1 MIDFDLTDL
10 AKEIR
15 VARGRVADLEIAR
28 RLGQPLF
35 EPFQGI
41 RRVAT
46 KTTFESLK
54 SLESTAFGRGARAHV
69 AQLLQARL
77 LQELD
82 AEIATEMRAAETRV
96 DLDAPL
102 QASLRDIRQGLLES
116 RGGAHAEAYFDAF
129 ARAQGRVAPMLR
141 ERAERRLEIAKRL
154 GQGAHDELA
163 LPLPRAAIE
172 ATATQFLK
180 DTEAL
185 AEAQLQELGKRRE
198 VSSWPLACILQ
209 SIGKSADHG
218 WPAHLQPRWLHETF
232 PHLATARIDPKTGEA
247 AARRLLGRPP
257 LRAGSSSFVRF
268 LYRFGVTLGESVPER
283 DLAMVERADPL
294 GIAPCTWGVV
304 LASLPLERLFHRTV
318 LGSMREKG
326 QAHVRE
332 IAQQAFF
339 AARVA
344 AFTVLGAH
352 AGARSELEPRVFGA
366 RLPQGLGGN
375 WPVHDDAARARWV
388 AFLRAH
394 GEREKIVGTFDEDWF
409 RNPRAAEYF
418 LVCEPLVVQ
427 SEAPEGWTGWVRTF
441 EERLA

>member
-1 MIDFDLTDL
+1 MIDFDLVDL

-46 KTTFESLK
+46 KTTFETLK

-82 AEIATEMRAAETRV
+82 AEIASETRAAETRV
-96 DLDAPL
+96 DLESPR
-102 QASLRDIRQGLLES
+102 QASLQEIRVGLLES

-129 ARAQGRVAPMLR
+129 ARAHGRVAPMVR
-141 ERAERRLEIAKRL
+141 ERGERRLEIAKRL
-154 GQGAHDELA
+154 GLNAHDELA
-163 LPLPRAAIE
+163 LPLPRAVVDS
-172 ATATQFLK
+172 TATQFLK
-180 DTEAL
+180 ATEAL

-198 VSSWPLACILQ
+198 VASWPLACILQ
-209 SIGKSADHG
+209 SIGKGADHG
-218 WPAHLQPRWLHETF
+218 WPAHLQPRWLHEIF
-232 PHLATARIDPKTGEA
+232 PHLATTRIDPKTGEA

-257 LRAGSSSFVRF
+257 IRAGSSSFVRF

-294 GIAPCTWGVV
+294 GVASSTWGVV
-304 LASLPLERLFHRTV
+304 MASLPLERLFHRTV
-318 LGSMREKG
+318 LGTIREKS

-332 IAQQAFF
+332 IAQLALFS
-339 AARVA
+339 ARVL
-344 AFTVLGAH
+344 AFTVLGAD
-352 AGARSELEPRVFGA
+352 AGARSELEPPVFGA
-366 RLPQGLGGN
+366 RLPQGLGS
-375 WPVHDDAARARWV
+375 WPAHDDAARARWV

-394 GEREKIVGTFDEDWF
+394 DEREKIVSTFDEDWF
-409 RNPRAAEYF
+409 KNPRAAEYF
-418 LVCEPLVVQ
+418 LVCEPLVAQ
-427 SEAPEGWTGWVRTF
+427 SEAPEGWNGWVRTF

>member
-1 MIDFDLTDL
+1 MLDFDLTDL

-28 RLGQPLF
+28 SQGQPLF

-54 SLESTAFGRGARAHV
+54 SLEATAFGRGARAHV
-69 AQLLQARL
+69 GQLVQARL

-82 AEIATEMRAAETRV
+82 AEIASETRAAETRV
-96 DLDAPL
+96 ALDVPL
-102 QASLRDIRQGLLES
+102 QASLREIRRGLLES
-116 RGGAHAEAYFDAF
+116 AGGAHAEAYFDAF
-129 ARAQGRVAPMLR
+129 ARARARLNPMLR
-141 ERAERRLEIAKRL
+141 ERSERRLEIAKRL
-154 GQGAHDELA
+154 GQSAHDELA
-163 LPLPRAAIE
+163 LPLSRAVVE
-172 ATATQFLK
+172 STATRFLK

-185 AEAQLQELGKRRE
+185 AEAELNALAKRRE
-198 VSSWPLACILQ
+198 VASWPLACIIQ
-209 SIGKSADHG
+209 SIGKGADHG

-232 PHLATARIDPKTGEA
+232 PHLATARIDPKSGEA

-268 LYRFGVTLGESVPER
+268 LYRFGVALGESVPER

-294 GIAPCTWGVV
+294 GVAAATWGVV
-304 LASLPLERLFHRTV
+304 MASLPLERVYHRTV
-318 LGSMREKG
+318 LGSIRERS

-332 IAQQAFF
+332 VAQLGLF

-344 AFTVLGAH
+344 AFTVLGSDASL
-352 AGARSELEPRVFGA
+352 RSELEPRVFGA
-366 RLPQGLGGN
+366 RLPQGLGG
-375 WPVHDDAARARWV
+375 WPDHDDAARARWV

-394 GEREKIVGTFDEDWF
+394 DEREKIVSTFDEDWF

-418 LVCEPLVVQ
+418 LVAEPLVVQ
-427 SEAPEGWTGWVRTF
+427 AEAPPGWTRWARTF